1 MQVALHS
8 PAPAAKLGAGE
19 LNSNSLSRA
28 GRGSWNE
35 GYPFGLPP
43 SSACRSRFFAVMSQ
57 ALPSAA
63 ELATQ
68 VAALQ
73 RDNAALRDRLARA
86 EEREYQT
93 RQVLQVVIDTIPHLV
108 AWKDCDSV
116 YQGCNQQFAAIAG
129 FASPAGSAG
138 KTDYDAAW
146 TRAEADWHRQCDRE
160 AIESGEAQL
169 HIIETQRQADGTQA
183 WLDTCK
189 IPLRDATGRVI
200 GLAAVIEDITA
211 RKQAEAEQ
219 QKLLALTEN
228 SHDFIGVT
236 DAQGR
241 LIYLNPSGCRLA
253 GLRDFAAART
263 QFMAD
268 FLPPEQRPRFAEIV
282 QSVATHNTYWQ
293 GEWQLQNFQTGERID
308 IDMTLF
314 CLEDANGDRLLA
326 TISRDIRDRKQT
338 ERAIQEANARFRR
351 ITESVPGT
359 IFQYCQ
365 PPDDSLGY
373 FTYLSPGCRELYEM
387 EPEVA
392 LQHQERLW
400 QMVHPE
406 DLPKLQASVLL
417 AQKTGLDWH
426 YQYRL
431 VLPGDRLKWLQATSR
446 ARRDRDGTVVW
457 DGILL
462 DVTKR
467 QQAEATLRDREQ
479 RLNWLFEQSPL
490 AAIEWNKDFRVVDW
504 NQAATTLFGHSK
516 AEALDKNPAELGL
529 VPIDA
534 WPLVEPLVQQLI
546 EGRGGVFNIN
556 DNLTRDGRRI
566 TCEWHNVP
574 LRNDEGQFVS
584 VLSKVQDVTE
594 REQAKQLLQQQK
606 RELEETLQELQQT
619 QLNLIQSEKMSSLG
633 QLVAGIAH
641 EINNPVNFIYG
652 NLAPAAE
659 YVEQLITLLETYR
672 QQFPDP
678 GDEIAELIDEIDLE
692 FLVDDIAKLLGS
704 MQVGAER
711 IREIVRSLRIFSRV
725 DEAEYKEADIHAGI
739 DSTLTIL
746 ENRIKAKPERPGIQ
760 VVRDYGQLPLVECY
774 AGQLNQVFMNVLANA
789 IDALEERDA
798 ERSYAA
804 IREQPS
810 RIAICTRALG
820 DRASISFADNG
831 PGLPPEIRERIFNP
845 FFTTKPTGKGTGLG
859 LSISYQIVTEKHG
872 GLLHCQSEPGQGCE
886 FIIEIPL
893 RQPKVEVERASSKDA
908 RLARLS

>member
-1 MQVALHS
+1 
-8 PAPAAKLGAGE
+8 
-19 LNSNSLSRA
+19 
-28 GRGSWNE
+28 
-35 GYPFGLPP
+35 
-43 SSACRSRFFAVMSQ
+43 MSQ

-63 ELATQ
+63 ELAAQ
-68 VAALQ
+68 VVDFQ
-73 RDNAALRDRLARA
+73 RDNAVLRDRLART

-93 RQVLQVVIDTIPHLV
+93 RQVLQLVIDTIPHIV
-108 AWKDCDSV
+108 AWKDRNSV
-116 YQGCNQQFAAIAG
+116 FQGCNQKLAAVAG
-129 FASPAGSAG
+129 FDSPAASVG

-146 TRAEADWHRQCDRE
+146 TRAEADWYRQCDRE
-160 AIESGEAQL
+160 VMESGEAQL

-183 WLDTCK
+183 WLDTSK
-189 IPLRDATGRVI
+189 IPLRDSTGQVVGVVAI
-200 GLAAVIEDITA
+200 VEDITE
-211 RKQAEAEQ
+211 RKRSAAEQ

-228 SHDFIGVT
+228 SHDFIGVA

-241 LIYLNPSGCRLA
+241 LRYLNPSGCRLA
-253 GLRDFAAART
+253 GLRDLAEART
-263 QFMAD
+263 KSLID
-268 FLPPEQRPRFAEIV
+268 CSPPEERSRFAEIAH
-282 QSVATHNTYWQ
+282 SVAANNTHWQ
-293 GEWQLQNFQTGERID
+293 GEWQLQHFQTGERID

-326 TISRDIRDRKQT
+326 TISRDIRERKQT

-351 ITESVPGT
+351 IAESVPGT

-373 FTYLSPGCRELYEM
+373 FTYLSAGCRELYEL

-392 LQHQERLW
+392 LRQQERLW
-400 QMVHPE
+400 QRVHPE
-406 DLPKLQASVLL
+406 DLPALQASVLL
-417 AQKTGLDWH
+417 AQKTGMDWR

-431 VLPGDRLKWLQATSR
+431 VLPGDRIKWLQATSR

-462 DVTKR
+462 DVTER

-490 AAIEWNKDFRVVDW
+490 ATIEWDQNFRVVDW
-504 NQAATTLFGHSK
+504 NQAATDLFGYAK
-516 AEALDKNPAELGL
+516 AEALGKNPAELGM
-529 VPIDA
+529 VPEEVLPAI
-534 WPLVEPLVQQLI
+534 EPLIYDLVA
-546 EGRGGVFNIN
+546 GRCGNFSIN

-574 LRNDEGQFVS
+574 LHDNEGQFVS

-619 QLNLIQSEKMSSLG
+619 QLSLIQSEKMSSLG
-633 QLVAGIAH
+633 QLVAGVAH

-659 YVEQLITLLETYR
+659 YVKQLVALVKAYR
-672 QQFPDP
+672 QKFPDP
-678 GDEIAELIDEIDLE
+678 GAEITELIDEIDLE
-692 FLVDDIAKLLGS
+692 FLVDDIAKLLRS

-711 IREIVRSLRIFSRV
+711 IREIVRSLRTFSRV
-725 DEAEYKEADIHAGI
+725 DESDYKEADLHAGI

-746 ENRIKAKPERPGIQ
+746 ENRLKAKPERPEIKII
-760 VVRDYGQLPLVECY
+760 RDYGSLPLVECY

-798 ERSYAA
+798 GRSYTA

-810 RIAICTRALG
+810 RIAIRTRAMG
-820 DRASISFADNG
+820 DRAIISFADNG
-831 PGLPPEIRERIFNP
+831 PGLAPEIRERIFDP

-872 GLLHCQSEPGQGCE
+872 GRLCCQSEPGQGCE

-893 RQPKVEVERASSKDA
+893 RQPKVESELASPKDA